1 MTPALLVAL
10 SACGPDGGDTPAAP
24 AELPPSALLSRVSI
38 DLRGVRPSIEE
49 LEEVDADPTRLDAA
63 IDEYLADP
71 RFEERVVDLFSEIWL
86 TRTETFPVNFE
97 AFDLTGFDYADV
109 IRSVGEQPLRAV
121 GHVAAND
128 LPITDLVTAD
138 WTVADP
144 ILARMW
150 PVDYPSGQD
159 GWQRVPWTDGRPAAG
174 VLVSNSVYWRYP
186 STDSNANRKR
196 ANQVSRILL
205 CHDYLTRPIDFDRN
219 VNLLDEGALQDA
231 LRNNEGCVNCH
242 ATLDPFAAYF
252 FGFWTYEF
260 TANEVSNYH
269 PSRERLWESAL
280 GTAPAFYG
288 EPGDGLEDLGWQ
300 IAADERFP
308 QCLTEQVTEL
318 LLRRPADLLDA
329 DRLTAHRE
337 ALVSEMTLRPLF
349 RSVVTSPEYRAAE
362 SDPAGRAVPAKM
374 MTPDLLAT
382 TVQDLTGFAWVGT
395 SGQDLLRTD
404 LAGFQTLAGG
414 ADGLTVTASSREPNT
429 TVLLV
434 QERLAE
440 AASDYVVE
448 HDLADPAAA
457 RLFRDVKFTETPDT
471 GRDVMVTQIRSLHR
485 RVLGRDVAADG
496 PEVAANLE
504 LWSELYALDQDVPRA
519 WAGLLTALLRD
530 PRLPVLL
537 TRSHT

>member
-1 MTPALLVAL
+1 VTPALLVAL

-414 ADGLTVTASSREPNT
+414 ADGAHRHRLEPRT
-429 TVLLV
+429 QHHRAPGAGAPRRGRVGL
-434 QERLAE
+434 RRRARPRGPRRR
-440 AASDYVVE
+440 
-448 HDLADPAAA
+448 PA
-457 RLFRDVKFTETPDT
+457 
-471 GRDVMVTQIRSLHR
+471 
-485 RVLGRDVAADG
+485 
-496 PEVAANLE
+496 
-504 LWSELYALDQDVPRA
+504 VPRREVH
-519 WAGLLTALLRD
+519 GD
-530 PRLPVLL
+530 PRHGARRDGDPDPFAPPPRARARRGPPTGPKWPRTSSSGASCTPS
-537 TRSHT
+537 TRTCPARGPGS